1 MHPHGRIIVCAHMD
15 TKYHTQGAL
24 DNAAGV
30 AVLLSAAAGLSKT
43 DCNVD
48 IVPFNG
54 EEYYEACGEVEYLK
68 RLSPGRD
75 EVALVI
81 NIDSPCH
88 AGSNVAHSS
97 SIDELLRLILDGAT
111 VTVWDDESDD
121 EVPSHEAFWECADYD
136 DDEDEDEEL
145 LFGPDEI
152 RDAFASKV
160 RAIGSMDSIRSI
172 TISGS
177 EDGWSNVDYCQEFI
191 YDCEMGVYTGK
202 ISGYKNVNGSGGELY
217 FDDIHECEI
226 TEEYDG
232 LREDEEDEEYEAG
245 PVKFFL

>member
-1 MHPHGRIIVCAHMD
+1 M
-15 TKYHTQGAL
+15 YL
-24 DNAAGV
+24 GV
-30 AVLLSAAAGLSKT
+30 DFRYS
-43 DCNVD
+43 
-48 IVPFNG
+48 PQ
-54 EEYYEACGEVEYLK
+54 
-68 RLSPGRD
+68 RL
-75 EVALVI
+75 
-81 NIDSPCH
+81 
-88 AGSNVAHSS
+88 AHSS

-177 EDGWSNVDYCQEFI
+177 EDGWSNVDYCQEFT
-191 YDCEMGVYTGK
+191 YDYETGAYTGK
-202 ISGYKNVNGSGGELY
+202 ISGCENANGSGGGLY
-217 FDDIHECEI
+217 FDDINECEI

-232 LREDEEDEEYEAG
+232 LWEDEEDEEYEADEE
-245 PVKFFL
+245 

>member
-1 MHPHGRIIVCAHMD
+1 MKFRSDFVTNSSSSSFTVSIKIV
-15 TKYHTQGAL
+15 TKADETIT
-24 DNAAGV
+24 
-30 AVLLSAAAGLSKT
+30 LSATAGGEDNEGYLG
-43 DCNVD
+43 VD
-48 IVPFNG
+48 FRYSPQ
-54 EEYYEACGEVEYLK
+54 
-68 RLSPGRD
+68 RL
-75 EVALVI
+75 
-81 NIDSPCH
+81 
-88 AGSNVAHSS
+88 AHSS

-136 DDEDEDEEL
+136 NDEDEDEEL

-177 EDGWSNVDYCQEFI
+177 EDGWSNVDYCQEFT
-191 YDCEMGVYTGK
+191 YDYETGAYTGK
-202 ISGYKNVNGSGGELY
+202 ISGCENANGSGGGLY
-217 FDDIHECEI
+217 FDDINECEI

-232 LREDEEDEEYEAG
+232 LWEDEEDEEYEADEE
-245 PVKFFL
+245 